1 MTLEAVEDEKQK
13 LVDEAA
19 AEVAS
24 LSICVEDATQ
34 MEVQATM
41 QKTIIEIRIDAWFS
55 LRTGQTLNESSGK
68 SSEVSCL

>member
-1 MTLEAVEDEKQK
+1 MTWEAVEDEKQK

-55 LRTGQTLNESSGK
+55 LRTQTLNESSGK
-68 SSEVSCL
+68 FSEVSCL